1 MILIKVEEI
10 ELRLYAIIMIFISS
24 LKNRISRFTH
34 NETPTIVQRRVNT

>member
-10 ELRLYAIIMIFISS
+10 ELRYAIIMIFISS

-34 NETPTIVQRRVNT
+34 NETSTIVQRRVNT